1 MQFQLDN
8 QKRIK
13 FQLLYD
19 RAVGL
24 LLQAQP
30 GSAWF
35 SLITSH
41 RPIFYYF
48 FYNMTVKVRCALLLI
63 MLTRCGIEQGPSFCF
78 VCQWEVSPSDSS
90 SSDIE

>member
-41 RPIFYYF
+41 RLIFYYF
-48 FYNMTVKVRCALLLI
+48 FYNMTVKVSRVLSI
-63 MLTRCGIEQGPSFCF
+63 DVIHY
-78 VCQWEVSPSDSS
+78 
-90 SSDIE
+90 